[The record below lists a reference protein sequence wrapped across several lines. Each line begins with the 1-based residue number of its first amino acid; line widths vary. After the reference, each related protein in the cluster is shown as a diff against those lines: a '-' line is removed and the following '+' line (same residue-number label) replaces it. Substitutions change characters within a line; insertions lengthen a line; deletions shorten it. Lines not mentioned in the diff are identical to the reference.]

1 MQFHI
6 KYLSVFILL
15 SIYSCGDFWASN
27 YDFETTATYIA
38 PKTKVTVVVS
48 TKGYVPKGADLGDEN
63 ECLIIAK
70 IIFDYK
76 PTDTVKVISTGFKVV
91 STTIKDSSFQF
102 SDSSNYTSI
111 LIDCAHNI
119 GIAKVDSIE
128 LAELSQV
135 IMSTCAG
142 PKGTF
147 LKGQTKD
154 IIVDTVSYITK
165 DR

>member
-1 MQFHI
+1 MQFKK
-6 KYLSVFILL
+6 KYLSLFCLL

-27 YDFETTATYIA
+27 YDFETIATYIA
-38 PKTKVTVVVS
+38 PNTKAKVIIS

-76 PTDTVKVISTGFKVV
+76 PTDTVKVISNGYRIV

-111 LIDCAHNI
+111 LRDCAYKI
-119 GIAKVDSIE
+119 GIPTVDSVE
-128 LAELSQV
+128 LNELHQV
-135 IMSTCAG
+135 VLATCAG

-154 IIVDTVSYITK
+154 IIVDTVSYLTK